1 MDRVIFHCDLNCF
14 YASVELLSHPE
25 LREVPVAVAGDPA
38 SRHGIILAKNEP
50 AKQCGVKTAETIWQ
64 AKKKCPNL
72 VLLPAH
78 HKLYRE
84 YSNKVNAIYDEY
96 TDLAESFGIDE
107 SWLDVTN
114 TLHLFGG
121 DAKALANA
129 IRQRVKRELGLTL
142 SVGVS
147 FNKVFA
153 KLGSDYKKPDATTVI
168 SRENWR
174 SIVWPLPVGDLL
186 YVGGAAQKLL
196 GQYGVKTI
204 GQLAACKKET
214 LETLMGKMGTQLYE
228 YANGLDSAPVRARLD
243 AEPVKSV
250 GNGTTF
256 PQNLTT
262 RIQVR
267 SGIAVLADSVSTRL
281 RREGLYAGGIQ
292 VTVRD
297 PAFHDR
303 SRQKQL
309 PAPTHLIRDL
319 TNAAMALTEELWTP
333 PAPIRALTVTAIHL
347 SPAGEAYEQANLF
360 DPTAGQ
366 RNARQEKLESRYGR
380 HPKKIRRR
388 RHRLRSRPPRER
400 GGPPAMTRQEEKQQ
414 LRAIVRRLE
423 AALAPEYKAKSARSI
438 AHRLLAMP
446 EYQEAQTV
454 FCFVGTD
461 REIDT
466 RPILEDA
473 LAAGKTL
480 CVPLCTEP
488 GRMESRQITDLH
500 QLVPG
505 RYGLLEPTADTPVI
519 PVDAID
525 FAVLPCVTCNYL
537 GQRLGHG
544 GGYYDRFLSQ
554 YRGGTVLLCRELLIR
569 QEIPVEPHDY
579 PVPWVLTER
588 GLYEDGIPA
597 PLG

>member
-14 YASVELLSHPE
+14 YASVELLSHLE

-84 YSNKVNAIYDEY
+84 YSKKVNAIYDEY

-256 PQNLTT
+256 PTNLT
-262 RIQVR
+262 RWEQVR
-267 SGIAVLADSVSTRL
+267 AGLSALADSVAGRL
-281 RREGLYAGGIQ
+281 RRYGMYCGGVALTIRYA
-292 VTVRD
+292 D
-297 PAFHDR
+297 F
-303 SRQKQL
+303 RQFTRQTRL
-309 PAPTHLIRDL
+309 SGPTHLQKDIYR
-319 TNAAMALTEELWTP
+319 AALTLAQQAWHAPE
-333 PAPIRALTVTAIHL
+333 PIRALTVTAL
-347 SPAGEAYEQANLF
+347 YLTPDGESYQQLDLLAGDTTRRDEKQERLEQA
-360 DPTAGQ
+360 
-366 RNARQEKLESRYGR
+366 
-380 HPKKIRRR
+380 
-388 RHRLRSRPPRER
+388 
-400 GGPPAMTRQEEKQQ
+400 M
-414 LRAIVRRLE
+414 
-423 AALAPEYKAKSARSI
+423 
-438 AHRLLAMP
+438 
-446 EYQEAQTV
+446 
-454 FCFVGTD
+454 
-461 REIDT
+461 
-466 RPILEDA
+466 
-473 LAAGKTL
+473 
-480 CVPLCTEP
+480 
-488 GRMESRQITDLH
+488 
-500 QLVPG
+500 
-505 RYGLLEPTADTPVI
+505 
-519 PVDAID
+519 DAI
-525 FAVLPCVTCNYL
+525 
-537 GQRLGHG
+537 
-544 GGYYDRFLSQ
+544 
-554 YRGGTVLLCRELLIR
+554 RGKYGKGSITFGNTGKFSGW
-569 QEIPVEPHDY
+569 D
-579 PVPWVLTER
+579 
-588 GLYEDGIPA
+588 D
-597 PLG
+597 